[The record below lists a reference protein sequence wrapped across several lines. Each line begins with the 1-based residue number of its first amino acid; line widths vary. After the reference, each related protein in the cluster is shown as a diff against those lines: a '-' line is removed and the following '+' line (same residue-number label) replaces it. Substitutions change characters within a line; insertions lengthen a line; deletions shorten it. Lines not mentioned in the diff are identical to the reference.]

1 MHFSPLRRDSLYGA
15 LRHWAM
21 MDLPSIEDTANN
33 FAQRNRVARPKRWL
47 APSPDIESLSFGP

>member
-1 MHFSPLRRDSLYGA
+1 MHFSPLRRDSLYGT

-33 FAQRNRVARPKRWL
+33 FAIENALL
-47 APSPDIESLSFGP
+47 ALSGGLHPLQTIAILWQ